1 MRFQVLPVV
10 LGFPEIAQVL
20 DSFVFYGVLLWFGV
34 VVFAGL
40 LFFEPKMTTNRNH
53 YFRRLLFV
61 TMLLMFWVHLMG
73 PRGVYKYYFTL
84 FAPFFSIFSSRGMVI
99 GPEETVRF
107 SPTMLFIPVL
117 FSSLILIPPRNI
129 YFVSVILVFLLFI
142 LTSLS
147 GVRKRR
153 PNGSQSH
160 SPDVL
165 ETVKNEEQ
173 GSSPTETENKSDF
186 EERRTPNHTE

>member
-1 MRFQVLPVV
+1 
-10 LGFPEIAQVL
+10 
-20 DSFVFYGVLLWFGV
+20 LLWFGV
-34 VVFAGL
+34 VLFAGL

-53 YFRRLLFV
+53 YFRRLLFA
-61 TMLLMFWVHLMG
+61 TMLLMLWVHLMG

-99 GPEETVRF
+99 GPEESVKF

-117 FSSLILIPPRNI
+117 FSSLILVPPRNI

-147 GVRKRR
+147 GMRR
-153 PNGSQSH
+153 SRSNESQSR
-160 SPDVL
+160 SLDAL
-165 ETVKNEEQ
+165 ETVQIEEQ
-173 GSSPTETENKSDF
+173 GSSQQDSENQSDV
-186 EERRTPNHTE
+186 EERQTPNHSV